1 MKNTICRK
9 DLEALGFKTHQATT
23 IIRQA
28 KT

>member
-28 KT
+28 